1 MKIRH
6 LFFYARD
13 VAMLM
18 CSDVCNDNLMRFIFN
33 SLEFFY
39 NQRYKMPSVKS
50 RDTPAFR
57 RGQWKSRSVKKSMKK
72 VTKKGAY
79 KKNVKNQMIV
89 RRAPLVET
97 KQRTSS
103 IIAALN
109 GHGVSLMPEDQD
121 PNGTQNYLT
130 DGDAKQPL
138 NWRIV
143 PNDDAFYNIPLDV
156 FNRNSRGLKDYQMIG
171 DTIMAK
177 WLNTRVE
184 IKFPAGEIINASP
197 NVGSATSRNVMIQ
210 DNYKVYLIWGWVTA
224 PLHAPLADPSG
235 DRQPVSS
242 VTQLDLDQHIE
253 SQLKPY
259 FDDNVDPLSF
269 TPKQTTNIKIE
280 KYIRVK
286 PNTKEAIPTQA
297 IPLHQGGNAAE
308 PMIVPPTGSIPNAQ
322 RNHNFTIN
330 RKIRYDEGYPE
341 EAQGRVDYENN
352 FPNNSWLPF
361 CVLYTPNF
369 AVANAVPNYLG
380 STTPVDPISRH
391 VYTPNER
398 RCQHLFVR
406 FNSQLN
412 YTDS

>member
-1 MKIRH
+1 MPPKRPERRT
-6 LFFYARD
+6 YQPKMSAG
-13 VAMLM
+13 
-18 CSDVCNDNLMRFIFN
+18 RF
-33 SLEFFY
+33 L
-39 NQRYKMPSVKS
+39 K
-50 RDTPAFR
+50 TPR
-57 RGQWKSRSVKKSMKK
+57 PTMKK
-72 VTKKGAY
+72 VSKRGAY
-79 KKNVKNQMIV
+79 KPAVKKQMIT
-89 RRAPLVET
+89 RRAALVET

-103 IIAALN
+103 IIASLN
-109 GHGVSLMPEDQD
+109 GHGVSIMPDTQD

-156 FNRNSRGLKDYQMIG
+156 FNRNQRGLKDFQMIG

-184 IKFPAGEIINASP
+184 IKFPAGEIINTSP
-197 NVGSATSRNVMIQ
+197 ATGSATSRNVMITE
-210 DNYKVYLIWGWVTA
+210 NYKVYLIWGWVTSPLNA
-224 PLHAPLADPSG
+224 PIADSSG
-235 DRQPVSS
+235 DRKIVSE
-242 VTQLDLDQHIE
+242 VTQLDLNQHII
-253 SQLKPY
+253 SQIKPY

-269 TPKQTTNIKIE
+269 TPKQSTNFKIE

-286 PNTKEAIPTQA
+286 PNLNEAIPTQA
-297 IPLHQGGNAAE
+297 IPLHQGGNASE

-330 RKIRYDEGYPE
+330 RKIRYDEGYPQE
-341 EAQGRVDYENN
+341 QGSLVDYENN
-352 FPNNSWLPF
+352 FPNNSWLPV

-380 STTPVDPISRH
+380 GVTPVDPPSRNQ
-391 VYTPNER
+391 YAANER

-406 FNSQLN
+406 FNSQMN

>member
-1 MKIRH
+1 MVHSKPYSKPT
-6 LFFYARD
+6 F
-13 VAMLM
+13 
-18 CSDVCNDNLMRFIFN
+18 
-33 SLEFFY
+33 
-39 NQRYKMPSVKS
+39 VKS
-50 RDTPAFR
+50 SR
-57 RGQWKSRSVKKSMKK
+57 RGVKGRPQPMKK
-72 VTKKGAY
+72 TTAKGAY
-79 KKNVKNQMIV
+79 KKSVKNQMII

-103 IIAALN
+103 IVASLN
-109 GHGVSLMPEDQD
+109 GHGVSVMPEDQD

-156 FNRNSRGLKDYQMIG
+156 FNRNQRGLKDHQMVG
-171 DTIMAK
+171 DTITAK

-184 IKFPAGEIINASP
+184 LKFPAGEIINTSP
-197 NVGSATSRNVMIQ
+197 SSGSATSRNVMIQ
-210 DNYKVYLIWGWVTA
+210 DNYKVYLIWGWVTT
-224 PLHAPLADPSG
+224 PLHAPLADSSG
-235 DRQPVSS
+235 ERTIVSEID
-242 VTQLDLDQHIE
+242 QLDLNNHII
-253 SQLKPY
+253 SQVKPY
-259 FDDNVDPLSF
+259 FDDTIDALSF

-286 PNTKEAIPTQA
+286 PNLNSAIPTQA
-297 IPLHQGGNAAE
+297 IPLHQGGNASD
-308 PMIVPPTGSIPNAQ
+308 PIIVPPTGSIPNAQ
-322 RNHNFTIN
+322 RNHNFTLN
-330 RKIRYDEGYPE
+330 RKIKYDEGKVVIPGPE
-341 EAQGRVDYENN
+341 QVDYENN

-380 STTPVDPISRH
+380 AVTPVDPHSRGQ
-391 VYTPNER
+391 YTPNER

>member
-1 MKIRH
+1 MPNPP
-6 LFFYARD
+6 AT
-13 VAMLM
+13 
-18 CSDVCNDNLMRFIFN
+18 
-33 SLEFFY
+33 
-39 NQRYKMPSVKS
+39 RYKK
-50 RDTPAFR
+50 TAR
-57 RGQWKSRSVKKSMKK
+57 REYRKKGYMKK

-79 KKNVKNQMIV
+79 KKKVKKQMIT

-103 IIAALN
+103 IVASLN
-109 GHGVSLMPEDQD
+109 GHGVSIMPEDQD

-143 PNDDAFYNIPLDV
+143 PNDDAFYSIPFDV
-156 FNRNSRGLKDYQMIG
+156 FTRNQRGLKDHQMIG

-184 IKFPAGEIINASP
+184 IKFPAGEIINTSP
-197 NVGSATSRNVMIQ
+197 SSGSATSRNVMIQ
-210 DNYKVYLIWGWVTA
+210 DNYKVYLIWGWVTT
-224 PLHAPLADPSG
+224 PLHAPLADQSAE
-235 DRQPVSS
+235 RTIVSEID
-242 VTQLDLDQHIE
+242 QLDLNNHII
-253 SQLKPY
+253 SQVKPY
-259 FDDNVDPLSF
+259 FDDNIDNLSF

-286 PNTKEAIPTQA
+286 PNFNSAIPTQA
-297 IPLHQGGNAAE
+297 IPLHQGGNASE

-330 RKIRYDEGYPE
+330 RKIKYDEGKVVIPGSE
-341 EAQGRVDYENN
+341 QVDYENN

-380 STTPVDPISRH
+380 SVTPVDPHSRGQ
-391 VYTPNER
+391 YTPNER